1 MVYARARRRQ
11 AGVSGPGHLL
21 PCPSPLP
28 RTRGQAQSPQQPQSA
43 RELPVELRCRD
54 QSGPAV
60 TLRPERI
67 PPRRQKCCVVQRSL
81 ALLACPSY
89 RRIVVNA
96 SAEGSP
102 SHAPNGSSRYCQR
115 LFHPE
120 RRTQLFWS
128 PSCRLWARSFR
139 CPMQRQRERVT
150 AQPHVGSKPIASAP
164 RARRRFGHA
173 SSARCGTS
181 TASLVRL
188 ACAGRSV
195 RLPGRVESTLRQ
207 LSA

>member
-1 MVYARARRRQ
+1 MIWLHDAQFYRDVSTLAEG
-11 AGVSGPGHLL
+11 AGVFTRPRPISDCCCLIGRHRRAGFSFYQCFFSKTDIHASHR
-21 PCPSPLP
+21 PS
-28 RTRGQAQSPQQPQSA
+28 
-43 RELPVELRCRD
+43 
-54 QSGPAV
+54 
-60 TLRPERI
+60 RI
-67 PPRRQKCCVVQRSL
+67 TF
-81 ALLACPSY
+81 ACAPSMPKLSSH
-89 RRIVVNA
+89 VVNA

-102 SHAPNGSSRYCQR
+102 SHAPNGSSSYCQR

-139 CPMQRQRERVT
+139 RPMQRQRERVT
-150 AQPHVGSKPIASAP
+150 AQPHVGSTPFASAP

-195 RLPGRVESTLRQ
+195 RLPES
-207 LSA
+207 